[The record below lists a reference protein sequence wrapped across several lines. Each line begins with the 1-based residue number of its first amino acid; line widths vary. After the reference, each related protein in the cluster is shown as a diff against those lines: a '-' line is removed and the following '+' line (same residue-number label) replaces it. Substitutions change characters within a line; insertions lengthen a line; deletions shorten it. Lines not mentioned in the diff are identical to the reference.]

1 MASDWASRTF
11 WSFHFSDSMP
21 NMASSS
27 RNPGLVNNTRI
38 VTFCQLPQAI
48 SKYRRVSNKNC
59 L

>member
-1 MASDWASRTF
+1 MASVGAFRTF

-27 RNPGLVNNTRI
+27 QNPGLVNNTRLL
-38 VTFCQLPQAI
+38 TFPQLPQAT